1 VSALTLLAMV
11 GLSCG
16 EPRWRVCATGEGSAI
31 LACGRGV
38 GPQCAKQKLSS
49 TSSVLATPTPLG
61 ADSVVEGIVKV
72 IGVS

>member
-1 VSALTLLAMV
+1 VSLSGEFVPLGKVVQSSLV
-11 GLSCG
+11 GG
-16 EPRWRVCATGEGSAI
+16 
-31 LACGRGV
+31 GV

-61 ADSVVEGIVKV
+61 ADSLVEGIVKV